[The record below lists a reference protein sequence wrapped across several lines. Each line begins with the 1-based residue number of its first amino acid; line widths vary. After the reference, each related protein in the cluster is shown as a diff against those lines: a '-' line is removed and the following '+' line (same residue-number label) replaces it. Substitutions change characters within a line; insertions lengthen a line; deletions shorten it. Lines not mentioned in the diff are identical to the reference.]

1 LDSKVSPTERAR
13 LALETFGKLSHT
25 RLQIAGAF
33 IKSGNAWLRA
43 AGAYIFAALEECD
56 CMDELLSKLN
66 DSDPLV
72 RGSAEFARDRI
83 AATGH
88 HLVATRPSR

>member
-1 LDSKVSPTERAR
+1 M
-13 LALETFGKLSHT
+13 ETFGKLTDT

-43 AGAYIFAALEECD
+43 SGPFIFAALEECD

-66 DSDPLV
+66 DTDPLV
-72 RGSAEFARDRI
+72 SGTAEFARDRI
-83 AATGH
+83 VATGH
-88 HLVATRPSR
+88 HFVPTKPSA